1 MEGVVVVPLQF
12 FAKVSGP
19 IEAMKLNAEGNYG
32 KQVRDTADLLAAA
45 RVAVRPVDARGV
57 LGQSIFNAANPT
69 QNYAREFAGASSI
82 ANNNRLSQDTAM
94 GMLQT
99 GAEHT
104 SMDVLAKE
112 TGGRAGHDS
121 NGLQEAFADALSDG
135 SNYYALSYVPPEE
148 KAGSNGAQYHQVE
161 VKVDGGKY
169 QLAYRRAYYSDDA
182 SKAAS
187 DSGGMPP
194 PMTEAAMLGT
204 LPSTQ
209 ILFQARVLPAGD
221 PEFQGA
227 PLDRGPG
234 GDRSAGLK
242 GGAHRYV
249 VDLSVNPSGLTF
261 TQGADG
267 SSRAQFD
274 CALKAYDA
282 EGKPVNSFGRAFAF
296 NFSLQQYQHVQATG
310 SSVPVRLALDLPAGG
325 VAMRVVVYDPASARS
340 GSVEI
345 PVQVGDK

>member
-169 QLAYRRAYYSDDA
+169 QLAYRRAYSA
-182 SKAAS
+182 
-187 DSGGMPP
+187 
-194 PMTEAAMLGT
+194 MTR
-204 LPSTQ
+204 
-209 ILFQARVLPAGD
+209 AR
-221 PEFQGA
+221 
-227 PLDRGPG
+227 R
-234 GDRSAGLK
+234 
-242 GGAHRYV
+242 
-249 VDLSVNPSGLTF
+249 
-261 TQGADG
+261 
-267 SSRAQFD
+267 
-274 CALKAYDA
+274 
-282 EGKPVNSFGRAFAF
+282 
-296 NFSLQQYQHVQATG
+296 QAT
-310 SSVPVRLALDLPAGG
+310 PAECRL
-325 VAMRVVVYDPASARS
+325 R
-340 GSVEI
+340 
-345 PVQVGDK
+345 